1 MNWNQLQYVIT
12 IAEEKSITKAAQKL
26 YISQPS
32 LSLSIQALEK
42 ETGIPLFERNRGEMK
57 LTYAGSLFYE
67 WAISTLHSHT
77 QLEWKLG
84 DIVSGSR
91 TLIRLGL
98 SPHRSERLLAPVL
111 ERFYSMYENCDIQI
125 IEQPTYI
132 LRQMLEEDKLDL
144 ILDISSPDT
153 INYESELL
161 VKESFVLAIPDSLC
175 PFSDPSQKEEDISAT
190 PQIHLPA
197 LSAIPFILLSEDHDL
212 GKISRK
218 ICETAASIRISAASV
233 PAVILPFLLQDEGW
247 VLRFFRKFMHEQLPF
262 RIFISSPRITF
273 MTPGTFVLSIGKIFI
288 ITHSSRRFLL
298 SSARSS
304 RQSTGQLSLP

>member
-161 VKESFVLAIPDSLC
+161 VKESFVLAIAR
-175 PFSDPSQKEEDISAT
+175 SAR
-190 PQIHLPA
+190 LP
-197 LSAIPFILLSEDHDL
+197 L
-212 GKISRK
+212 
-218 ICETAASIRISAASV
+218 SIRISAASV

-273 MTPGTFVLSIGKIFI
+273 MTPGTSVLSIGKIFI

>member
-190 PQIHLPA
+190 PQIHLQFH
-197 LSAIPFILLSEDHDL
+197 LFFFQRITISEKSAARSARLPL
-212 GKISRK
+212 
-218 ICETAASIRISAASV
+218 SIRISAASV
-233 PAVILPFLLQDEGW
+233 PAVILPFLLQDEEWG
-247 VLRFFRKFMHEQLPF
+247 LPFFLKFMHGLLPF
-262 RIFISSPRITF
+262 RTFISLPRITF
-273 MTPGTFVLSIGKIFI
+273 MTPGTSVLSIGKIFI

>member
-218 ICETAASIRISAASV
+218 ICETAASV
-233 PAVILPFLLQDEGW
+233 PAVILPFLLQDEEW
-247 VLRFFRKFMHEQLPF
+247 ELPFFLKFMHGLLPF
-262 RIFISSPRITF
+262 RTFISLPRITF
-273 MTPGTFVLSIGKIFI
+273 MTPGTSVLSIGKIFI
-288 ITHSSRRFLL
+288 ITHSFRCFLL
-298 SSARSS
+298 SFAKSF